1 MDDDGSGSGDP
12 GSEDMVQVAVART
25 LAVPADQVWSV
36 FTNLAG
42 RPQWMSTVDRVELLG
57 GNDFEPG
64 TSWREVRGGATGPVT
79 EELVVAAA
87 EAGRACT
94 LTSVGDGAHYQL
106 TYTFTPIN
114 GSTAGRTVVSVI
126 LEGYPSTRASRLL
139 LLLLGKLAVRTMESS
154 LRADLAALAAACEPA
169 AGPQPG
175 NRPRSGTA
183 KIRSWSMRDMRR
195 KGDPGR

>member
-1 MDDDGSGSGDP
+1 
-12 GSEDMVQVAVART
+12 MVQVAVART

-57 GNDFEPG
+57 GHDFEPG
-64 TSWREVRGGATGPVT
+64 TSWRETRGGATGPVI

-87 EAGRACT
+87 EAGRTCT
-94 LTSVGDGAHYQL
+94 LTSVGDGAYYQL

-114 GSTAGRTVVSVI
+114 GSTPVRTGGRTVVSVI
-126 LEGYPSTRASRLL
+126 LEGYPSTRTSRLL
-139 LLLLGKLAVRTMESS
+139 LLLLGKLAIRTVESS

-169 AGPQPG
+169 AESTIGT
-175 NRPRSGTA
+175 RPRGGTA
-183 KIRSWSMRDMRR
+183 KIRSWAMRDLRR
-195 KGDPGR
+195 KGDAGR